1 MLKFKIY
8 NIKKIYL
15 FKEKKFKNLNKKNKK
30 NINVINYYLFIDVR
44 KLMFYI

>member
-15 FKEKKFKNLNKKNKK
+15 FKEKKFKSLNKKNKK